1 MHLGQEN
8 VGRHFRSSPEANLK
22 NENFQLFVLIYFFKL
37 DDSDPFTDSEYVI
50 CFKIDQGILE
60 KLSVKVLKRESE

>member
-22 NENFQLFVLIYFFKL
+22 NENFQLFVLIYFFQL
-37 DDSDPFTDSEYVI
+37 DDSDLFIGSEYAI
-50 CFKIDQGILE
+50 CFKIDQGVLE
-60 KLSVKVLKRESE
+60 KLNVKFLKRESE